1 MNVNDFDKYIS
12 AYIEGDLRPSE
23 MKEFEELL
31 KNNSVCDKKLKDFQ
45 KMINELS
52 NLDSLKTSPDF
63 LKNLHRRINE
73 PQKVTVLNKIQNIN
87 LFGYDYISIGGIAAA
102 LALFMFSVS
111 IFLQSDSIPIVDL
124 EQLSSKNIAN
134 NYSEINNNDQLL
146 SEDDTLIDR
155 QVLDIPIKLVKGK

>member
-12 AYIEGDLRPSE
+12 AYIDGDLRPSE

-31 KNNSVCDKKLKDFQ
+31 NNNSVCDKKFKDFQ
-45 KMINELS
+45 KMLSELS
-52 NLDSLKTSPDF
+52 NLESLKTSPDF
-63 LKNLHRRINE
+63 LEKLHRKINE
-73 PQKVTVLNKIQNIN
+73 PKRVTIINKIQNMN

-102 LALFMFSVS
+102 LTLFIFSVS

-124 EQLSSKNIAN
+124 EQLSSKNIVN
-134 NYSEINNNDQLL
+134 NYSEINSNEQLL

-155 QVLDIPIKLVKGK
+155 QTLDMPIKLVKGK